1 MTVIKVILLV
11 GVLVLM
17 RLYLLAPRSSLRD
30 RLILAPLS
38 GLLVIA
44 VLYPDATTWT
54 ARRLGVSRGADL
66 LFYLGFLVVFFVLG
80 TLRIQVREQQ
90 AEITTLVRQLGLLRA
105 EVDEAAAAPPT
116 RTAAVAARLPAP
128 TTARPTDG
136 RVDRG
141 INGTVGA

>member
-38 GLLVIA
+38 GLLVVA
-44 VLYPDATTWT
+44 VLYPNATTWT

-90 AEITTLVRQLGLLRA
+90 AEITTLVRHLGLLRA
-105 EVDEAAAAPPT
+105 ELDESAPPPD
-116 RTAAVAARLPAP
+116 RTDQAI
-128 TTARPTDG
+128 T
-136 RVDRG
+136 
-141 INGTVGA
+141 GTGGA